1 MTRTAV
7 PSLAVLFTT
16 VSVLAESPAKNSAI
30 IGQWKGTTE
39 GLPAV
44 TLVVEEDDGKLMGA
58 VLFYLIR
65 RNPGAAP
72 SASPGFPGPMI
83 EPRFD
88 GKTLSFKVSHRYA
101 HAPRTLNDPPVSF
114 RLELTGPDKAKLFA
128 PELPP
133 LEMLREK
140 YKDEEMGWRGSAGSG
155 SV

>member
-16 VSVLAESPAKNSAI
+16 VSVLAD
-30 IGQWKGTTE
+30 
-39 GLPAV
+39 LPAV

-88 GKTLSFKVSHRYA
+88 GKTLSFKVEA
-101 HAPRTLNDPPVSF
+101 A
-114 RLELTGPDKAKLFA
+114 
-128 PELPP
+128 
-133 LEMLREK
+133 LR
-140 YKDEEMGWRGSAGSG
+140 RHVAR
-155 SV
+155 

>member
-1 MTRTAV
+1 MTRTV
-7 PSLAVLFTT
+7 VLSLAVLFTT
-16 VSVLAESPAKNSAI
+16 AIALAESPTKRSTI
-30 IGQWKGTTE
+30 IGQWKGTME

-72 SASPGFPGPMI
+72 SASPAFPEPMI
-83 EPRFD
+83 EPGFD

-101 HAPRTLNDPPVSF
+101 HPPRTLNDPPVSF
-114 RLELTGPDKAKLFA
+114 RLELTGPDKAKLLA

-133 LEMLREK
+133 LEMVRAK
-140 YKDEEMGWRGSAGSG
+140 YK
-155 SV
+155 